1 MYHEYFLCVYVSMVY
16 VWVWCTTALYALQT
30 LGKVTRFLVHHF
42 PPYSLKTRSLTETE
56 AGLVTNK
63 PCHPPVS
70 ASNSTGIIDMHS
82 YAQLVTRVLRIQ
94 TWVFMFVQQAL
105 SPTETFSNMER
116 CTATPVYTEL
126 GIKPRALC
134 MLGWYSANWI
144 CLQPH
149 CEGVYQGLRNWVVR
163 IDSCSLAR
171 TIRS

>member
-1 MYHEYFLCVYVSMVY
+1 MCECGVQPPCMHSMGVLCSQM
-16 VWVWCTTALYALQT
+16 

-42 PPYSLKTRSLTETE
+42 LPYSLKTGSLTETE
-56 AGLVTNK
+56 AGLVANK

-105 SPTETFSNMER
+105 FPTETSSYMER

-134 MLGWYSANWI
+134 MLGWYSANWTMPPAPLWR
-144 CLQPH
+144 CLP
-149 CEGVYQGLRNWVVR
+149 
-163 IDSCSLAR
+163 
-171 TIRS
+171 RS